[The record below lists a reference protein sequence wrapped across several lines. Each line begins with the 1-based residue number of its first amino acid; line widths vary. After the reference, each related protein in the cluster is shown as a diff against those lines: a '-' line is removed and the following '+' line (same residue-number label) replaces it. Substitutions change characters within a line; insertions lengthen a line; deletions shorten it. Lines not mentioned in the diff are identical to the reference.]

1 MTVAED
7 PEGRPTKMVIIDR
20 DTKLV
25 AALETGAERRG
36 WGCHALR
43 RPVGARQL
51 AEMGVDALVF
61 DPTAVGLDPW
71 AWVEDLVGRLPELA
85 LIVSA
90 AHSSVDERVEALA
103 LGIDDWVVK
112 PADPEELLARVER
125 ATRRLRRLAER
136 PAEEAPVR
144 AGELDVDPAARQI
157 SVAGVS
163 AGLTPRE
170 YEVFAVIARAGGAV
184 VAREEVFLR
193 IWGYSMGPSE
203 RSVDVHVGKVRAKLA
218 RVSPGYAYIHTHH
231 RVGYRFEPQP
241 LPAAADPVGEER

>member
-1 MTVAED
+1 MRMA
-7 PEGRPTKMVIIDR
+7 IIDR
-20 DTKLV
+20 DTELV
-25 AALETGAERRG
+25 DALREAAVGRG
-36 WGCHALR
+36 WESHALLR
-43 RPVGARQL
+43 AVGARQL

-61 DPTAVGLDPW
+61 DPAAVGTDPW
-71 AWVEDLVGRLPELA
+71 AWVEDLAGRLPELA
-85 LIVSA
+85 LLVCT

-112 PADPEELLARVER
+112 PADPEELIARVER
-125 ATRRLRRLAER
+125 ATQRVRRLVDGG
-136 PAEEAPVR
+136 AEEAPIR
-144 AGELDVDPAARQI
+144 AGELDVDPIARQI
-157 SVAGVS
+157 SVAGVG

-193 IWGYSMGPSE
+193 VWGYAMGPSE

-218 RVSPGYAYIHTHH
+218 RVSPGYAYVHTHH

-241 LPAAADPVGEER
+241 LTAAAADPVGEGK